1 MMRSARR
8 RSWSAKWLTFGHSM
22 VVEQPKRGGR
32 WNLVTSYFFCAG
44 PRTLTFDTLVFWLN
58 FGRIVIYQETHQ
70 PVKKRHCF
78 LAFTCVS
85 KDSQC
90 PSTVADTCTFRQ
102 FTGLPFSKKRR
113 DRVIAVGKC
122 CLLIGDYMS
131 KNQIRWVSDRTTR
144 QIIPFWRSKLGS
156 WTSPETEALRLPSRS
171 FYPIFLPACAA

>member
-1 MMRSARR
+1 MTEKQERKVAYLWSLEHDHRATQARWKVEPGLVLFLCWPSYVDLR
-8 RSWSAKWLTFGHSM
+8 YSCILT
-22 VVEQPKRGGR
+22 K
-32 WNLVTSYFFCAG
+32 L
-44 PRTLTFDTLVFWLN
+44 
-58 FGRIVIYQETHQ
+58 GRIVIYQETHQ

-156 WTSPETEALRLPSRS
+156 
-171 FYPIFLPACAA
+171 